1 MLALHAAWSPDRG
14 VCLWAEDPA
23 RDARGTSR
31 ARGARPHP
39 FAADHEQLRAVAAA
53 LAATGAEGQAVLHL
67 PSTGGPDAAD
77 RAPLASPRLGV
88 DGAVR
93 TSDVSDAPSLT
104 SGSVSLAPW
113 TVPVLELDAGAL
125 LRSEPLPGEGAELE
139 VLRALGRFAADL
151 VTRGRVLPAPDPDH
165 EEHALGWRPVLQGPD
180 LVAADAF
187 AAALPPAV
195 RAEALD
201 GRPLRDGAGPD
212 PADVVSE
219 ALAAFVD
226 AEARH
231 RLADETVPPDLL
243 DAAATGALDT
253 GLARWEVVGAPH
265 AGPARGTFRLTE
277 IAVDH
282 LGHAVEGEPR
292 WWLEFSLQSA
302 QDASLRVT
310 AESIWRDAGALR
322 RWLDDP
328 SELLLAELGRAAR
341 LYPELSDALRVP
353 RPTGMELD
361 REGTHHFLLA
371 VAADLDRA
379 GFGVLLPT
387 WWSKPARLGLTANA
401 EGGATPDGVVAIP
414 GRLRRE
420 ELVEFSWRL
429 TVDGDSLSDEE
440 MRALVHA
447 KAPLVNLRGHWVALD
462 QDRLRAGLEFL
473 DRAPTTSTVGD
484 VIALHATYHDD
495 LPPEWAAP
503 LPVEDITAG
512 GALGDLL
519 SGAAESHLALL
530 DDPPALEAT
539 LRPYQRRGVSW
550 LAFLAGLRVGGVLA
564 DDMGLGKTLQ
574 VLALEAHERYGSD
587 GDAGGPGRPTLL
599 VAPTSVVGT
608 WQREAARFVPGLR
621 VAVHHGAGRDKG
633 DLTTMLAD
641 ADLVVT
647 SYGTL
652 TRDVTELSRHTWH
665 RLVLDEAQLV
675 KNNRSRAARAV
686 RTIDAGHRLALTG
699 TPMENRLAELWSI
712 MDAVNPGLLGTVTAF
727 RDRYAVP
734 IERHGRSDVAKR
746 LQTAIRP
753 FLLRRVKTD
762 PTVVDDLPEKIETIE
777 RCPLTAEQAS
787 LYQVVVDE
795 MTETLHDLETAGKQ
809 GIERRGR
816 VLAAL
821 TKLKQVCDHPALLL
835 HDGSAL
841 GRRSGKLARVEEI
854 VAEILAAGE
863 KALLFTQFTEF
874 GDMLAPHL
882 AARFGVE
889 VLWLHGGTSR
899 RARDRM
905 VETFQDPS
913 GEGPPLFLLSLK
925 AGGTG
930 LTLTEAQHVIHLDR
944 WWNPAV
950 EDQATDRAFRIG
962 QKRTVGV
969 RKLVCGGTVEER
981 IDDLI
986 AGKRVL
992 AGQVIGDGGDDPDW
1006 LTGLS
1011 ADELRR
1017 VVALDDSAR
1026 ADPDDEADPT
1036 TTRRR
1041 GRRAGRPGRGRR
1053 CRLSPRRGATR
1064 RSARSS
1070 PILATRPVPR
1080 RGRSP
1085 RRRAP

>member
-1 MLALHAAWSPDRG
+1 MLALHAAWSPGRG
-14 VCLWAEDPA
+14 ICLWAEDPA
-23 RDARGTSR
+23 RGERGTSR

-39 FAADHEQLRAVAAA
+39 FAADHAQLRGVAAA
-53 LAATGAEGQAVLHL
+53 LGATGAEGQAVLHL
-67 PSTGGPDAAD
+67 PSTGGPDAAE
-77 RAPLASPRLGV
+77 RAPVASTGLR
-88 DGAVR
+88 
-93 TSDVSDAPSLT
+93 VSDAVLASDASNAPLLPEEP
-104 SGSVSLAPW
+104 GPAALAPW
-113 TVPVLELDAGAL
+113 TVPVLELDAGVL
-125 LRSEPLPGEGAELE
+125 LRAEPLPGEGAELE
-139 VLRALGRFAADL
+139 ALRALGRFAADL

-165 EEHALGWRPVLQGPD
+165 PEHPLGWRPVLQGRD

-212 PADVVSE
+212 PVEVVSE
-219 ALAAFVD
+219 ALTAFVD

-231 RLADETVPPDLL
+231 RLADEELPDDLL
-243 DAAATGALDT
+243 HAAARGALDP
-253 GLARWEVVGAPH
+253 GLARWDVVGAPH

-277 IAVDH
+277 IVVDH
-282 LGHAVEGEPR
+282 LGHALEGEPR
-292 WWLEFSLQSA
+292 FWLEFSLQSA
-302 QDASLRVT
+302 QDPSLRVT

-328 SELLLAELGRAAR
+328 SELLLAELGRAAS
-341 LYPELSDALRVP
+341 LYPELTDALRVP

-361 REGTHHFLLA
+361 REGTHRFLLD
-371 VAADLDRA
+371 VAAGLDRA
-379 GFGVLLPT
+379 GFGVLLPS

-401 EGGATPDGVVAIP
+401 EGTATPDGVVATP

-429 TVDGDSLSDEE
+429 AVDGEPLSDEE

-447 KAPLVNLRGHWVALD
+447 KAPLVHLRGQWVAVD
-462 QDRLRAGLEFL
+462 RDRLRAGLEFL
-473 DRAPTTSTVGD
+473 DRAPGEATVGD
-484 VIALHATYHDD
+484 VLTLNAAYLSSPADHDD

-503 LPVEDITAG
+503 LPVEEVTAG

-519 SGAAESHLALL
+519 SGATERHLALL
-530 DDPPALEAT
+530 DDPPSLEAT

-574 VLALEAHERYGSD
+574 VLALEAHERGPDDES
-587 GDAGGPGRPTLL
+587 APGRPTLL

-621 VAVHHGAGRDKG
+621 VAVHHGAGRATG
-633 DLTTMLAD
+633 DLAALLAG

-652 TRDVTELSRHTWH
+652 TRDVAELSRHRWH

-686 RTIDAGHRLALTG
+686 RTIDVQHRLALTG
-699 TPMENRLAELWSI
+699 TPVENRLAELWSI

-746 LQTAIRP
+746 LQVAVRP

-795 MTETLHDLETAGKQ
+795 MTETLHGLETAGRE
-809 GIERRGR
+809 GIERRGK

-841 GRRSGKLARVEEI
+841 ARRSGKLARVEEI

-863 KALLFTQFTEF
+863 KALLFTQFAEF
-874 GDMLAPHL
+874 GEMLAPHL

-889 VLWLHGGTSR
+889 VAWLHGGTSR

-905 VETFQDPS
+905 IEAFQDPS
-913 GEGPPLFLLSLK
+913 GDGPPLFLLSLK

-930 LTLTEAQHVIHLDR
+930 LTLTAAQHVVHLDR

-962 QKRTVGV
+962 QKRTVTV
-969 RKLVCGGTVEER
+969 RKLMCGGTVEER

-992 AGQVIGDGGDDPDW
+992 AGQVIGSGGDDPDW

-1011 ADELRR
+1011 TDELRR
-1017 VVALDDSAR
+1017 MVALDDPAGDEPDDE
-1026 ADPDDEADPT
+1026 DPDDGPEEDT
-1036 TTRRR
+1036 
-1041 GRRAGRPGRGRR
+1041 
-1053 CRLSPRRGATR
+1053 GA
-1064 RSARSS
+1064 A
-1070 PILATRPVPR
+1070 
-1080 RGRSP
+1080 
-1085 RRRAP
+1085 

>member
-14 VCLWAEDPA
+14 ICLWAEDPT
-23 RDARGTSR
+23 RVERPTSR

-39 FAADHEQLRAVAAA
+39 FAADHEQLRGIAAA
-53 LAATGAEGQAVLHL
+53 LGTTGAEGQAVLHL
-67 PSTGGPDAAD
+67 PSTGGPDAAT
-77 RAPLASPRLGV
+77 RAPRPSSALAD
-88 DGAVR
+88 DG
-93 TSDVSDAPSLT
+93 PSLAPA
-104 SGSVSLAPW
+104 LAPW
-113 TVPVLELDAGAL
+113 TVPVLELDAGVL

-139 VLRALGRFAADL
+139 VLRTLGRFAADL
-151 VTRGRVLPAPDPDH
+151 VSRGRVLPSPDPGH
-165 EEHALGWRPVLQGPD
+165 PEHPLGWRPVLQGPD

-187 AAALPPAV
+187 AVALPPAA
-195 RAEALD
+195 RSEALD
-201 GRPLRDGAGPD
+201 GRPLREGVGPD
-212 PADVVSE
+212 PVAVVTE
-219 ALAAFVD
+219 ALAALVD

-231 RLADETVPPDLL
+231 RLADVDVPADLL
-243 DAAATGALDT
+243 DAAATGALDA

-277 IAVDH
+277 IVVDD
-282 LGHAVEGEPR
+282 LGHAVDHAAGEPR
-292 WWLEFSLQSA
+292 FWLEFSLQSS
-302 QDASLRVT
+302 QDPSLRVT

-328 SELLLAELGRAAR
+328 SEQLLAELGRAAS
-341 LYPELSDALRVP
+341 LYPELTDALRVP

-361 REGTHHFLLA
+361 REGTHHFLLD

-379 GFGVLLPT
+379 GFGVLLPS
-387 WWSKPARLGLTANA
+387 WWSEPARLGLTANA
-401 EGGATPDGVVAIP
+401 EGGATPDGVVAVP

-429 TVDGDSLSDEE
+429 AVDGEPLSDEE

-447 KAPLVNLRGHWVALD
+447 KTPLVHLRGQWVALD
-462 QDRLRAGLEFL
+462 RERLRAGLEFL
-473 DRAPTTSTVGD
+473 DRAPASATVGD
-484 VIALHATYHDD
+484 VLALHATYHDD

-503 LPVEDITAG
+503 LPVEEITAG

-519 SGAAESHLALL
+519 AGAAESHLALL

-574 VLALEAHERYGSD
+574 VLALEAHER
-587 GDAGGPGRPTLL
+587 GDAPDVADAPPAPDRPTLL

-608 WQREAARFVPGLR
+608 WQREAARFTPGLR
-621 VAVHHGAGRDKG
+621 VAVHHGAGRDRG
-633 DLTTMLAD
+633 DLSAVLA
-641 ADLVVT
+641 AHDLVVT

-652 TRDVTELSRHTWH
+652 TRDVEELSRHRWH

-686 RTIDAGHRLALTG
+686 RTIGADHRLALTG
-699 TPMENRLAELWSI
+699 TPVENRLAELWSI

-734 IERHGRSDVAKR
+734 IERHGRTDVAKR
-746 LQTAIRP
+746 LQTAVRP

-762 PTVVDDLPEKIETIE
+762 PAVVDDLPDKIETIE

-795 MTETLHDLETAGKQ
+795 MTETLHEMETAGKK

-835 HDGSAL
+835 HDGSPL

-889 VLWLHGGTSR
+889 VLWLHGGTAR

-905 VETFQDPS
+905 VEAFQDPS
-913 GEGPPLFLLSLK
+913 GAGPPLFLLSLK

-930 LTLTEAQHVIHLDR
+930 LTLTAAQHVIHLDR

-962 QKRTVGV
+962 QKRTVNV
-969 RKLVCGGTVEER
+969 RKLMCGGTVEER

-1011 ADELRR
+1011 TDALRR
-1017 VVALDDSAR
+1017 MVTLDDPAG
-1026 ADPDDEADPT
+1026 AETDDEEPDDPDNDEPVDLD
-1036 TTRRR
+1036 
-1041 GRRAGRPGRGRR
+1041 GD
-1053 CRLSPRRGATR
+1053 SGA
-1064 RSARSS
+1064 A
-1070 PILATRPVPR
+1070 
-1080 RGRSP
+1080 
-1085 RRRAP
+1085 

>member
-1 MLALHAAWSPDRG
+1 MLALHAAWSPGRG

-23 RDARGTSR
+23 RGERSASR

-39 FAADHEQLRAVAAA
+39 FAADHEQLHAIAAA
-53 LAATGAEGQAVLHL
+53 LGTTGAEGQAVLHL
-67 PSTGGPDAAD
+67 PSTGGPDTAD
-77 RAPLASPRLGV
+77 RSPVSSPPRGVSGADLAS
-88 DGAVR
+88 DGTER
-93 TSDVSDAPSLT
+93 PSLPE
-104 SGSVSLAPW
+104 GLAPW
-113 TVPVLELDAGAL
+113 TVPVLELEAGVL
-125 LRSEPLPGEGAELE
+125 LRSEPLPGEGAEFE

-151 VTRGRVLPAPDPDH
+151 VTRGRVVPAPDPHH
-165 EEHALGWRPVLQGPD
+165 EEHALGWRPVLQGRD
-180 LVAADAF
+180 LVATDAF

-201 GRPLRDGAGPD
+201 GRPVRDGAGPD
-212 PADVVSE
+212 PADVVTE
-219 ALAAFVD
+219 ALTALVD

-231 RLADETVPPDLL
+231 RLADEDPPSDDLL
-243 DAAATGALDT
+243 DAVATGSLDA
-253 GLARWEVVGAPH
+253 GLARWDVVGAPH

-277 IAVDH
+277 IAVDR

-292 WWLEFSLQSA
+292 FWLEFSLQST

-328 SELLLAELGRAAR
+328 SELLLAELGRAAS
-341 LYPELSDALRVP
+341 LYPELTDALRVP

-379 GFGVLLPT
+379 GFGVLLPS
-387 WWSKPARLGLTANA
+387 WWSQPARLGLTANA
-401 EGGATPDGVVAIP
+401 EGGATPDGVVAVP

-429 TVDGDSLSDEE
+429 AVDGEPLSDEE
-440 MRALVHA
+440 MRSLVHA
-447 KAPLVNLRGHWVALD
+447 KAPLVFLRGQWVALD
-462 QDRLRAGLEFL
+462 RDRLRAGLEFL
-473 DRAPTTSTVGD
+473 DRAPTSSTVGD
-484 VIALHATYHDD
+484 VLALHATYHDD
-495 LPPEWAAP
+495 LPPDWAAP
-503 LPVEDITAG
+503 LPVEEITAR

-519 SGAAESHLALL
+519 TGAAESHLALL

-574 VLALEAHERYGSD
+574 VLALEAHERC
-587 GDAGGPGRPTLL
+587 GPDEATEHADRGTEHDDRPDRPTLL

-621 VAVHHGAGRDKG
+621 IAVHHGAGRDRG
-633 DLTTMLAD
+633 DLTAMLD
-641 ADLVVT
+641 GADLVVT

-652 TRDVTELSRHTWH
+652 TRDVTELSRHSWH

-686 RTIDAGHRLALTG
+686 RTIEAGHRLALTG

-734 IERHGRSDVAKR
+734 IERHGRTDVAKR
-746 LQTAIRP
+746 LQTAVRP

-854 VAEILAAGE
+854 VAEILATGE

-905 VETFQDPS
+905 VESFQDPS
-913 GEGPPLFLLSLK
+913 GDGPPLFLLSLK

-930 LTLTEAQHVIHLDR
+930 LTLTAAQHVIHLDR

-1011 ADELRR
+1011 TDELRR
-1017 VVALDDSAR
+1017 VVALDDTGGSEPDDD
-1026 ADPDDEADPT
+1026 DPDDDENDGANGGPVDEDED
-1036 TTRRR
+1036 
-1041 GRRAGRPGRGRR
+1041 GDAG
-1053 CRLSPRRGATR
+1053 A
-1064 RSARSS
+1064 A
-1070 PILATRPVPR
+1070 
-1080 RGRSP
+1080 
-1085 RRRAP
+1085 

>member
-1 MLALHAAWSPDRG
+1 MLALHAAWSPGRG
-14 VCLWAEDPA
+14 LCLWAEDPA
-23 RDARGTSR
+23 RLAGGTPRSR

-53 LAATGAEGQAVLHL
+53 LATTGGEGQAVLHL
-67 PSTGGPDAAD
+67 PSTGGPGSAD
-77 RAPLASPRLGV
+77 RRPVRSDSDEAPA
-88 DGAVR
+88 A
-93 TSDVSDAPSLT
+93 
-104 SGSVSLAPW
+104 LAPW

-125 LRSEPLPGEGAELE
+125 RHSEPLPGEGPEFA
-139 VLRALGRFAADL
+139 VLRALAAFAADL
-151 VTRGRVLPAPDPDH
+151 VSRGRLLPAPDTGHDGGP
-165 EEHALGWRPVLQGPD
+165 LGWRPVLQGRD

-195 RAEALD
+195 RAEAVD
-201 GRPLRDGAGPD
+201 GTPLADGVGPD
-212 PADVVSE
+212 PAEVVTE
-219 ALAAFVD
+219 ALTVFAD

-231 RLADETVPPDLL
+231 RLADEPPAPALL
-243 DAAATGALDT
+243 TAVGAGELDE

-277 IAVDH
+277 IVVDD
-282 LGHAVEGEPR
+282 LGHAVDGEPR
-292 WWLEFSLQSA
+292 FWLEFSLQSS
-302 QDASLRVT
+302 QDPSLRVT
-310 AESIWRDAGALR
+310 AESIWRDAGSLR

-328 SELLLAELGRAAR
+328 SEELLAELGRAAA
-341 LYPELSDALRVP
+341 LYPELTDALRVP

-361 REGTHHFLLA
+361 REGTHHFLLH
-371 VAADLDRA
+371 VASALDRA
-379 GFGVLLPT
+379 GFGVLLPS
-387 WWSKPARLGLTANA
+387 WWTEPAKLGLTATA
-401 EGGATPDGVVAIP
+401 GGAGPEGVVATN

-420 ELVEFSWRL
+420 ELVEFSWKL
-429 TVDGDSLSDEE
+429 AVDGESLSDEE

-447 KAPLVNLRGHWVALD
+447 KAPLVFLRGRWVAVD
-462 QDRLRAGLEFL
+462 PERLRAGLEFL
-473 DRAPTTSTVGD
+473 DRAPAEGTVGD
-484 VIALHATYHDD
+484 VLTLHSAYHDD

-503 LPVEDITAG
+503 LPVEDVSASG
-512 GALGDLL
+512 PLGALLA
-519 SGAAESHLALL
+519 GAVDAQLELL

-550 LAFLAGLRVGGVLA
+550 LAFLSGLRVGGVLA

-574 VLALEAHERYGSD
+574 VLALEAHERTEEL
-587 GDAGGPGRPTLL
+587 APTLL
-599 VAPTSVVGT
+599 VAPTSVVGN
-608 WQREAARFVPGLR
+608 WQREAARFTPGLR
-621 VAVHHGAGRDKG
+621 VVVHHGAGRATG
-633 DLTTMLAD
+633 DLTAVLAA

-652 TRDVTELSRHTWH
+652 TRDVAELSRHRYH

-686 RTIDAGHRLALTG
+686 RTVDAAHRVALTG
-699 TPMENRLAELWSI
+699 TPVENRLAELWSI
-712 MDAVNPGLLGTVTAF
+712 MDAVNPGLLGGITAF

-746 LQTAIRP
+746 LQTAVRP

-762 PTVVDDLPEKIETIE
+762 RAVVDDLPDKIETVE
-777 RCPLTAEQAS
+777 RCSLTAEQAS

-795 MTETLHDLETAGKQ
+795 MTETLHGLETAGKE

-835 HDGSAL
+835 HDGSPLA
-841 GRRSGKLARVEEI
+841 RRSGKLARVEEI

-863 KALLFTQFTEF
+863 KALLFTQFTAF
-874 GDMLAPHL
+874 GDELAPHL
-882 AARFGVE
+882 ARRFGVE

-905 VETFQDPS
+905 VEAFQSED
-913 GEGPPLFLLSLK
+913 GPPLFLLSLK

-930 LTLTEAQHVIHLDR
+930 LTLTAAQHVIHLDR

-962 QKRTVGV
+962 QKRTVQV

-986 AGKRVL
+986 EGKRVL

-1006 LTGLS
+1006 LTALS

-1017 VVALDDSAR
+1017 IVALD
-1026 ADPDDEADPT
+1026 P
-1036 TTRRR
+1036 
-1041 GRRAGRPGRGRR
+1041 
-1053 CRLSPRRGATR
+1053 GATAEDE
-1064 RSARSS
+1064 SDLEDDDDA
-1070 PILATRPVPR
+1070 A
-1080 RGRSP
+1080 
-1085 RRRAP
+1085 

>member
-1 MLALHAAWSPDRG
+1 MLALHAAWSPGRG
-14 VCLWAEDPA
+14 ICLWAEDPA
-23 RDARGTSR
+23 RGVRGTSR

-39 FAADHEQLRAVAAA
+39 FAADHGQLHGVAAA
-53 LAATGAEGQAVLHL
+53 LGATGAEGQAVLHL

-77 RAPLASPRLGV
+77 RAPRPSAALVDDADFLPLDASNDASLATGPASSP
-88 DGAVR
+88 A
-93 TSDVSDAPSLT
+93 A
-104 SGSVSLAPW
+104 LAPW
-113 TVPVLELDAGAL
+113 TVPVLELDARAL
-125 LRSEPLPGEGAELE
+125 LRAEPLPGEGAELE

-165 EEHALGWRPVLQGPD
+165 PDDPLGWRPVLQGRD

-212 PADVVSE
+212 PVEVVTE
-219 ALAAFVD
+219 ALTAFVD

-231 RLADETVPPDLL
+231 RAAGIDVPADLR
-243 DAAATGALDT
+243 DAAAGGALDA

-277 IAVDH
+277 IVVDH
-282 LGHAVEGEPR
+282 LGHAVEGEAR
-292 WWLEFSLQSA
+292 FWLEFSLQST
-302 QDASLRVT
+302 QDPSLRVT

-322 RWLDDP
+322 RWLEDP
-328 SELLLAELGRAAR
+328 SELLLAELGRAAS
-341 LYPELSDALRVP
+341 LYPELTDALRVP

-361 REGTHHFLLA
+361 REGTHRFLLD

-379 GFGVLLPT
+379 GFGVLLPS
-387 WWSKPARLGLTANA
+387 WWSRPARLGLTANA
-401 EGGATPDGVVAIP
+401 EGTATPDGVVATP

-420 ELVEFSWRL
+420 ELVGFSWRL
-429 TVDGDSLSDEE
+429 AVDGEPLSDEE

-447 KAPLVNLRGHWVALD
+447 KAPLVHLRGQWVAVD
-462 QDRLRAGLEFL
+462 RERLRAGLEFL
-473 DRAPTTSTVGD
+473 DRAPAEATVGD
-484 VIALHATYHDD
+484 VLALHSTYHDD

-503 LPVEDITAG
+503 LPVEDVTAG
-512 GALGDLL
+512 GALGELL

-530 DDPPALEAT
+530 DDPPSLEAT

-574 VLALEAHERYGSD
+574 VLALEAHERGPD
-587 GDAGGPGRPTLL
+587 GAAAHPPPDRPTLL

-608 WQREAARFVPGLR
+608 WQREAARFAPGLR
-621 VAVHHGAGRDKG
+621 VTVHHGAGRAKG
-633 DLTTMLAD
+633 DLTELLAD

-652 TRDVTELSRHTWH
+652 TRDIAALSGSRYH

-686 RTIDAGHRLALTG
+686 RAIDAEHRLALTG
-699 TPMENRLAELWSI
+699 TPVENRLAELWSI

-734 IERHGRSDVAKR
+734 IERHGRTDVALR
-746 LQTAIRP
+746 LQTAVRP

-762 PTVVDDLPEKIETIE
+762 PAVVDDLPDKIETIE

-795 MTETLHDLETAGKQ
+795 MTETLHGMETAGKD
-809 GIERRGR
+809 IERRGK

-835 HDGSAL
+835 HDGSPLA
-841 GRRSGKLARVEEI
+841 RRSGKLARVEEI

-905 VETFQDPS
+905 VEAFQDPS
-913 GEGPPLFLLSLK
+913 GGPDGGGGPPLFLLSLK

-930 LTLTEAQHVIHLDR
+930 LTLTAAQHVVHLDR

-962 QKRTVGV
+962 QKRTVNV
-969 RKLVCGGTVEER
+969 RKLMCGGTVEER

-992 AGQVIGDGGDDPDW
+992 AGQVIGSGGDDPDW

-1011 ADELRR
+1011 TDELRR
-1017 VVALDDSAR
+1017 MVALDDPAGESEDEA
-1026 ADPDDEADPT
+1026 DDEADE
-1036 TTRRR
+1036 
-1041 GRRAGRPGRGRR
+1041 AGADLDGEEDPG
-1053 CRLSPRRGATR
+1053 A
-1064 RSARSS
+1064 A
-1070 PILATRPVPR
+1070 
-1080 RGRSP
+1080 
-1085 RRRAP
+1085 

>member
-1 MLALHAAWSPDRG
+1 MLALHAAWSPGRG
-14 VCLWAEDPA
+14 LCLWAEDPA
-23 RDARGTSR
+23 RIAGGSRSR

-39 FAADHEQLRAVAAA
+39 FAADHEQLRGVAAA
-53 LAATGAEGQAVLHL
+53 LGAAGGEGQAVLHL
-67 PSTGGPDAAD
+67 PSTAGPSGATRDPVAAD
-77 RAPLASPRLGV
+77 DAVAPTA
-88 DGAVR
+88 
-93 TSDVSDAPSLT
+93 
-104 SGSVSLAPW
+104 LAPW
-113 TVPVLELDAGAL
+113 TVPVLELDAGVL
-125 LRSEPLPGEGAELE
+125 LRSEPLPGEGGEFT

-151 VTRGRVLPAPDPDH
+151 VTRGRVLPAPAPDH
-165 EEHALGWRPVLQGPD
+165 DDAPLGWRPVLQGPD

-201 GRPLRDGAGPD
+201 GRPVADGVGPD
-212 PADVVSE
+212 PAEVVTE
-219 ALAAFVD
+219 ALTALVD

-231 RLADETVPPDLL
+231 RLRAEPVPPALQQAAAAGEL
-243 DAAATGALDT
+243 DA

-277 IAVDH
+277 IAVDD

-292 WWLEFSLQSA
+292 FWLEFSLQSA

-310 AESIWRDAGALR
+310 AESIWRDAGSLR

-328 SELLLAELGRAAR
+328 SEMLLAELGRAAAI
-341 LYPELSDALRVP
+341 YPELTDALRVP

-361 REGTHHFLLA
+361 RAGTHHFLLH
-371 VAADLDRA
+371 VAAPLDRA
-379 GFGVLLPT
+379 GFGVLLPS
-387 WWSKPARLGLTANA
+387 WWSEPARLGITANA
-401 EGGATPDGVVAIP
+401 TGGAGPEGVVALR
-414 GRLRRE
+414 GRLRKE
-420 ELVEFSWRL
+420 ELVDFSWKL
-429 TVDGDSLSDEE
+429 AVDGATLSDDE

-447 KAPLVNLRGHWVALD
+447 KAPLVFLRGRWVAVD
-462 QDRLRAGLEFL
+462 PDRLRAGLEFL
-473 DRAPTTSTVGD
+473 DRAPTEGTVGD
-484 VIALHATYHDD
+484 VLTLHSAYHDD

-503 LPVEDITAG
+503 LPVEDVTAG
-512 GALGDLL
+512 GSLGALL
-519 SGAAESHLALL
+519 SGAADAHLELL

-550 LAFLAGLRVGGVLA
+550 LAFLSGLRVGGVLA

-574 VLALEAHERYGSD
+574 VLALEAHERE
-587 GDAGGPGRPTLL
+587 DALPPTLL
-599 VAPTSVVGT
+599 VAPTSVVGN
-608 WQREAARFVPGLR
+608 WQREAARFTPGLR
-621 VAVHHGAGRDKG
+621 IVVHHGAGRTTG
-633 DLTTMLAD
+633 DLTAVLAS

-652 TRDVTELSRHTWH
+652 TRDVAELSRHAFH

-686 RTIDAGHRLALTG
+686 RTIDAQHRLALTG
-699 TPMENRLAELWSI
+699 TPVENRLAELWSI

-734 IERHGRSDVAKR
+734 IERHGRADVAKR
-746 LQTAIRP
+746 LQGAVRP

-762 PTVVDDLPEKIETIE
+762 RSVVDDLPDKIETVE
-777 RCPLTAEQAS
+777 RCGLTAEQAS

-795 MTETLHDLETAGKQ
+795 MTETLSGLETAGRE
-809 GIERRGR
+809 GIERRGK

-841 GRRSGKLARVEEI
+841 ARRSGKLARVEEI

-874 GDMLAPHL
+874 GDALAPHL
-882 AARFGVE
+882 ARRFGVE
-889 VLWLHGGTSR
+889 VSWLHGGTSR
-899 RARDRM
+899 KARDRM
-905 VETFQDPS
+905 VEAFQSDD
-913 GEGPPLFLLSLK
+913 GPPLFLLSLK

-930 LTLTEAQHVIHLDR
+930 LTLTAAQHVIHLDR

-962 QKRTVGV
+962 QKRTVQV

-986 AGKRVL
+986 EGKRTL

-1011 ADELRR
+1011 TDELRR
-1017 VVALDDSAR
+1017 MVSLGADATADEDEVEADIEDVDGELDD
-1026 ADPDDEADPT
+1026 DDA
-1036 TTRRR
+1036 
-1041 GRRAGRPGRGRR
+1041 A
-1053 CRLSPRRGATR
+1053 
-1064 RSARSS
+1064 
-1070 PILATRPVPR
+1070 
-1080 RGRSP
+1080 
-1085 RRRAP
+1085 

>member
-1 MLALHAAWSPDRG
+1 MLALHAAWSPGRG
-14 VCLWAEDPA
+14 LCFWAEDPA
-23 RDARGTSR
+23 RVAGGSRSR

-39 FAADHEQLRAVAAA
+39 FAADHERLWAVAAA
-53 LAATGAEGQAVLHL
+53 LGATGGEGQAVLHL
-67 PSTGGPDAAD
+67 PSTAGPSGATREPVPSDAA
-77 RAPLASPRLGV
+77 
-88 DGAVR
+88 
-93 TSDVSDAPSLT
+93 TVSAA
-104 SGSVSLAPW
+104 LAPW
-113 TVPVLELDAGAL
+113 TVPVLELDAGVL
-125 LRSEPLPGEGAELE
+125 LRSEPLPGEGGEFT
-139 VLRALGRFAADL
+139 VLRALGRLAADL
-151 VTRGRVLPAPDPDH
+151 VTRGRVLPAPAPDDDTP
-165 EEHALGWRPVLQGPD
+165 LGWRPVLQGPD

-201 GRPLRDGAGPD
+201 GRPVADGVGPD
-212 PADVVSE
+212 PAELVTE
-219 ALAAFVD
+219 ALTALVD

-231 RLADETVPPDLL
+231 RLRSEPVPPALL
-243 DAAATGALDT
+243 RAAATGELEP

-277 IAVDH
+277 IAVDD
-282 LGHAVEGEPR
+282 LGHAVDGEPR
-292 WWLEFSLQSA
+292 FWLEFSLQSA

-310 AESIWRDAGALR
+310 AESIWRDAGSLR

-328 SELLLAELGRAAR
+328 SEMLLAELGRAATI
-341 LYPELSDALRVP
+341 YPELTDALRVP

-361 REGTHHFLLA
+361 RAGTHHFLLH
-371 VAADLDRA
+371 VAAPLDRA
-379 GFGVLLPT
+379 GFGVLLPS
-387 WWSKPARLGLTANA
+387 WWSEPARLGITANA
-401 EGGATPDGVVAIP
+401 TGGAGPEGVVALR
-414 GRLRRE
+414 GRLRKE
-420 ELVEFSWRL
+420 ELVDFSWKL
-429 TVDGDSLSDEE
+429 AVDGETLSDDE

-447 KAPLVNLRGHWVALD
+447 KAPLVFLRGRWVAVD
-462 QDRLRAGLEFL
+462 PDRLRAGLEFL
-473 DRAPTTSTVGD
+473 DRAPAEGTVGD
-484 VIALHATYHDD
+484 VLTLHSAYHDD

-503 LPVEDITAG
+503 LPVEDVTAG
-512 GALGDLL
+512 GSLGALL
-519 SGAAESHLALL
+519 SGAADAHLELL

-550 LAFLAGLRVGGVLA
+550 LAFLSGLRVGGVLA

-574 VLALEAHERYGSD
+574 VLALEAHERAD
-587 GDAGGPGRPTLL
+587 PLPPTLL
-599 VAPTSVVGT
+599 VAPTSVVGN
-608 WQREAARFVPGLR
+608 WQREAARFTPGLR
-621 VAVHHGAGRDKG
+621 VLVHHGAGRTTG
-633 DLTTMLAD
+633 DLTAVLAS

-652 TRDVTELSRHTWH
+652 TRDVAELSRHAFH

-686 RTIDAGHRLALTG
+686 RTIDAQHRLALTG
-699 TPMENRLAELWSI
+699 TPVENRLAELWSI

-746 LQTAIRP
+746 LQGAVRP

-762 PTVVDDLPEKIETIE
+762 RSVVDDLPDKIETVE
-777 RCPLTAEQAS
+777 RCGLTAEQAS

-795 MTETLHDLETAGKQ
+795 MTETLSGLETAGRE
-809 GIERRGR
+809 GIERRGK

-841 GRRSGKLARVEEI
+841 ARRSGKLARVEEI

-874 GDMLAPHL
+874 GDALAPHL
-882 AARFGVE
+882 ARRFGVE

-899 RARDRM
+899 RARDTM
-905 VETFQDPS
+905 VEAFQADDGS
-913 GEGPPLFLLSLK
+913 GPPLFLLSLK

-930 LTLTEAQHVIHLDR
+930 LTLTAAQHVIHLDR

-962 QKRTVGV
+962 QKRTVQV

-986 AGKRVL
+986 EGKRAL

-1011 ADELRR
+1011 TDELRR
-1017 VVALDDSAR
+1017 MVALGPGASTGDEDEV
-1026 ADPDDEADPT
+1026 DDELDDDDA
-1036 TTRRR
+1036 
-1041 GRRAGRPGRGRR
+1041 A
-1053 CRLSPRRGATR
+1053 
-1064 RSARSS
+1064 
-1070 PILATRPVPR
+1070 
-1080 RGRSP
+1080 
-1085 RRRAP
+1085 

>member
-1 MLALHAAWSPDRG
+1 MLALHAAWSPGRG
-14 VCLWAEDPA
+14 ICLWAEDPA
-23 RDARGTSR
+23 RGERGTSR

-39 FAADHEQLRAVAAA
+39 FAADHAQLRAVAAA

-77 RAPLASPRLGV
+77 RAPLASPGLLDDAAKLPLG
-88 DGAVR
+88 A
-93 TSDVSDAPSLT
+93 SNDASLPP
-104 SGSVSLAPW
+104 GPGPGPGPALAPW
-113 TVPVLELDAGAL
+113 TVPVLELDAGVL
-125 LRSEPLPGEGAELE
+125 LRTEPLPGEGAELE

-165 EEHALGWRPVLQGPD
+165 PEDPLGWRPVLQGRD

-212 PADVVSE
+212 PVEVVTE

-231 RLADETVPPDLL
+231 RLADTDLPDDLRDAVARGDL
-243 DAAATGALDT
+243 DA
-253 GLARWEVVGAPH
+253 GLARWDVVGAPH

-277 IAVDH
+277 IVVDH

-292 WWLEFSLQSA
+292 FWLEFSLQSS
-302 QDASLRVT
+302 QDPSLRVT

-328 SELLLAELGRAAR
+328 SELLLAELGRAAS
-341 LYPELSDALRVP
+341 LYPELTDALRVP

-361 REGTHHFLLA
+361 REGTHHFLLD
-371 VAADLDRA
+371 VAAGLDRA
-379 GFGVLLPT
+379 GFGVLLPS

-401 EGGATPDGVVAIP
+401 EGTATPDGVVATP

-429 TVDGDSLSDEE
+429 AVDGEPLSDEE

-447 KAPLVNLRGHWVALD
+447 KAPLVHLRGQWVALD
-462 QDRLRAGLEFL
+462 RDRLRAGLEFL
-473 DRAPTTSTVGD
+473 DRAPTESTVGD
-484 VIALHATYHDD
+484 VLALNATYHDD

-503 LPVEDITAG
+503 LPVEEITAG

-519 SGAAESHLALL
+519 AGAAESHLALL
-530 DDPPALEAT
+530 DDPPSLEAT

-574 VLALEAHERYGSD
+574 VLALEAHER
-587 GDAGGPGRPTLL
+587 GDDDAAPDRPTLL

-621 VAVHHGAGRDKG
+621 VVVHHGAGRAKG
-633 DLTTMLAD
+633 DLSALLAD

-652 TRDVTELSRHTWH
+652 TRDVEALSGARYH

-686 RTIDAGHRLALTG
+686 RTIDADHRLALTG
-699 TPMENRLAELWSI
+699 TPVENRLSELWSI

-734 IERHGRSDVAKR
+734 IERHGRTDVAKR
-746 LQTAIRP
+746 LQVAVRP

-795 MTETLHDLETAGKQ
+795 MTESLHGLETAGTE
-809 GIERRGR
+809 GIERRGK

-835 HDGSAL
+835 HDGSSLA
-841 GRRSGKLARVEEI
+841 RRSGKLARVEEI
-854 VAEILAAGE
+854 VGEILAAGE

-889 VLWLHGGTSR
+889 VLWLHGGTTR

-905 VETFQDPS
+905 VEAFQDPS
-913 GEGPPLFLLSLK
+913 GDGPPLFLLSLK

-930 LTLTEAQHVIHLDR
+930 LTLTEAQHVVHLDR

-962 QKRTVGV
+962 QKRTVTV
-969 RKLVCGGTVEER
+969 RKLMCGGTVEER

-992 AGQVIGDGGDDPDW
+992 AGQVIGSGGDDPDW

-1011 ADELRR
+1011 TDELRR
-1017 VVALDDSAR
+1017 IVALDDPAGEQPDEDDD
-1026 ADPDDEADPT
+1026 AAEDDEDDGAVDLDAEVDP
-1036 TTRRR
+1036 
-1041 GRRAGRPGRGRR
+1041 
-1053 CRLSPRRGATR
+1053 GA
-1064 RSARSS
+1064 A
-1070 PILATRPVPR
+1070 
-1080 RGRSP
+1080 
-1085 RRRAP
+1085 

>member
-1 MLALHAAWSPDRG
+1 MLALHVAWSPGRG

-23 RDARGTSR
+23 RGERRASR

-53 LAATGAEGQAVLHL
+53 LGTTGAEGQAVLHL

-77 RAPLASPRLGV
+77 RTPSPSS
-88 DGAVR
+88 AVTEDAESR
-93 TSDVSDAPSLT
+93 TAA
-104 SGSVSLAPW
+104 LAPW
-113 TVPVLELDAGAL
+113 TVPVLELEAGVL
-125 LRSEPLPGEGAELE
+125 LRSEPLPGEGPEFE

-151 VTRGRVLPAPDPDH
+151 VTRGRVLPAPDPHH
-165 EEHALGWRPVLQGPD
+165 EEHALGWRPVLQGRD
-180 LVAADAF
+180 LVATDAF

-201 GRPLRDGAGPD
+201 GRPVRDGAGPE
-212 PADVVSE
+212 PADVVTE
-219 ALAAFVD
+219 ALSALVD

-231 RLADETVPPDLL
+231 RLVDEDPPSDDLL
-243 DAAATGALDT
+243 EAAATGGLDA
-253 GLARWEVVGAPH
+253 GLARWDVVGAPH

-277 IAVDH
+277 ITVDR

-292 WWLEFSLQSA
+292 FWLEFSLQST

-328 SELLLAELGRAAR
+328 SEVLLAELGRAAS
-341 LYPELSDALRVP
+341 LYPELTDALRVP

-379 GFGVLLPT
+379 GFGVLLPS
-387 WWSKPARLGLTANA
+387 WWSKPAALGLTANA
-401 EGGATPDGVVAIP
+401 EGGATPDGVVAVP

-429 TVDGDSLSDEE
+429 AVDGEPLSDEE
-440 MRALVHA
+440 MRSLVHA
-447 KAPLVNLRGHWVALD
+447 KAPLVFLRGQWVALD
-462 QDRLRAGLEFL
+462 RDRLRAGLEFL
-473 DRAPTTSTVGD
+473 DRAPTSSTVGD
-484 VIALHATYHDD
+484 VLALHATYHDD
-495 LPPEWAAP
+495 LPPDWAAP
-503 LPVEDITAG
+503 LPVEEITAG

-519 SGAAESHLALL
+519 TGAAESHLALL

-574 VLALEAHERYGSD
+574 VLALEAHERCRDDGGSAPD
-587 GDAGGPGRPTLL
+587 DDRPSRPTLL

-608 WQREAARFVPGLR
+608 WQREAARFVPDLR
-621 VAVHHGAGRDKG
+621 VAVHHGAGRARG
-633 DLTTMLAD
+633 DLATMLGD

-652 TRDVTELSRHTWH
+652 TRDVSELSRHSWH

-746 LQTAIRP
+746 LQTAVRP

-762 PTVVDDLPEKIETIE
+762 PAVVDDLPDKIETIE
-777 RCPLTAEQAS
+777 RCLLTAEQAS

-795 MTETLHDLETAGKQ
+795 MTETLHDLETAGKA

-821 TKLKQVCDHPALLL
+821 TKLKQVCNHPALLL

-905 VETFQDPS
+905 VEEFQS
-913 GEGPPLFLLSLK
+913 GGPDGSGGPPLFLLSLK

-930 LTLTEAQHVIHLDR
+930 LTLTAAQHVIHLDR

-969 RKLVCGGTVEER
+969 RKLVCAGTVEER

-992 AGQVIGDGGDDPDW
+992 AGQVIGGLALDGDDPDW

-1011 ADELRR
+1011 TDELRR
-1017 VVALDDSAR
+1017 VIALDDAAGSE
-1026 ADPDDEADPT
+1026 PDDEEDDTDADTEPVDLD
-1036 TTRRR
+1036 
-1041 GRRAGRPGRGRR
+1041 GGPG
-1053 CRLSPRRGATR
+1053 A
-1064 RSARSS
+1064 A
-1070 PILATRPVPR
+1070 
-1080 RGRSP
+1080 
-1085 RRRAP
+1085 

>member
-1 MLALHAAWSPDRG
+1 MEVRMLALHAAWSPGRG

-23 RDARGTSR
+23 RVDRPTSR

-39 FAADHEQLRAVAAA
+39 FAADHEQLRGVAAA
-53 LAATGAEGQAVLHL
+53 LGTTGAEGQAVLHL
-67 PSTGGPDAAD
+67 PSTGGPGAAGRAPRPSSALDDEADSLPLDASRPGEHAD
-77 RAPLASPRLGV
+77 RAPLASEV
-88 DGAVR
+88 A
-93 TSDVSDAPSLT
+93 
-104 SGSVSLAPW
+104 LAPW
-113 TVPVLELDAGAL
+113 TVPVLELDADVL
-125 LRSEPLPGEGAELE
+125 LRSEPLPGEGAEFE
-139 VLRALGRFAADL
+139 VLRALGAFAADL
-151 VTRGRVLPAPDPDH
+151 VTRGRVLPAPDRDDPDDP
-165 EEHALGWRPVLQGPD
+165 LGWRPVLQGRD

-187 AAALPPAV
+187 AVALPPAV

-201 GRPLRDGAGPD
+201 GRPLRDGVGPD
-212 PADVVSE
+212 SVDVVTE
-219 ALAAFVD
+219 ALAALVD
-226 AEARH
+226 AEGRH
-231 RLADETVPPDLL
+231 RLVDVDVPPDLL
-243 DAAATGALDT
+243 DAAAHGALDA

-277 IAVDH
+277 IVVDH
-282 LGHAVEGEPR
+282 LAHAVEGEPR
-292 WWLEFSLQSA
+292 FWLEFSLQSS
-302 QDASLRVT
+302 QDPSLRVT

-328 SELLLAELGRAAR
+328 SEQLLAELGRAAS
-341 LYPELSDALRVP
+341 LYPELTDALRVP

-361 REGTHHFLLA
+361 REGTHRFLLD

-379 GFGVLLPT
+379 GFGVLLPS

-401 EGGATPDGVVAIP
+401 EGGATPDGVVATP

-429 TVDGDSLSDEE
+429 AVEGAPLSDDE

-447 KAPLVNLRGHWVALD
+447 KAPLVHLRGQWVALD
-462 QDRLRAGLEFL
+462 RERLRAGLEFL
-473 DRAPTTSTVGD
+473 DRAPASSTVGD
-484 VIALHATYHDD
+484 VLALHATYHDD

-503 LPVEDITAG
+503 LPVEAITAE
-512 GALGDLL
+512 GALGELL

-530 DDPPALEAT
+530 DDPPALEAV

-574 VLALEAHERYGSD
+574 VLALEAHERGGS
-587 GDAGGPGRPTLL
+587 GDDAADAPPPDRPTLL

-608 WQREAARFVPGLR
+608 WQREAERFAPSLR
-621 VAVHHGAGRDKG
+621 VAVHHGAGRDRG
-633 DLTTMLAD
+633 DLSGVLA
-641 ADLVVT
+641 AHDLVVT

-652 TRDVTELSRHTWH
+652 TRDVAELSRHRWH

-699 TPMENRLAELWSI
+699 TPVENRLAELWSI

-734 IERHGRSDVAKR
+734 IERHGRTDVARR
-746 LQTAIRP
+746 LQTAVRP

-795 MTETLHDLETAGKQ
+795 MTETLHEMETAGK
-809 GIERRGR
+809 GIERRGK

-863 KALLFTQFTEF
+863 KALLFTQFAEF

-889 VLWLHGGTSR
+889 VAWLHGGTSR
-899 RARDRM
+899 KARDRM
-905 VETFQDPS
+905 VEAFQDPS
-913 GEGPPLFLLSLK
+913 GAGPPLFLLSLK

-930 LTLTEAQHVIHLDR
+930 LTLTAAQHVVHLDR

-962 QKRTVGV
+962 QKRTVNV
-969 RKLVCGGTVEER
+969 RKLMCGGTVEER

-1011 ADELRR
+1011 SDELRR
-1017 VVALDDSAR
+1017 LVALDEPAGAEDDADDEPDD
-1026 ADPDDEADPT
+1026 DPDEPVDLDGDP
-1036 TTRRR
+1036 
-1041 GRRAGRPGRGRR
+1041 
-1053 CRLSPRRGATR
+1053 GA
-1064 RSARSS
+1064 A
-1070 PILATRPVPR
+1070 
-1080 RGRSP
+1080 
-1085 RRRAP
+1085 

>member
-1 MLALHAAWSPDRG
+1 MLALHAAWSPGRG
-14 VCLWAEDPA
+14 LCLWAEDPA
-23 RDARGTSR
+23 RLAVTAARSR

-53 LAATGAEGQAVLHL
+53 LGTTGAEGQAVLHL
-67 PSTGGPDAAD
+67 PSTDGPAGATRAPVPADAPADAA
-77 RAPLASPRLGV
+77 A
-88 DGAVR
+88 
-93 TSDVSDAPSLT
+93 
-104 SGSVSLAPW
+104 LAPW
-113 TVPVLELDAGAL
+113 TVPVLELEPDVL
-125 LRSEPLPGEGAELE
+125 LRSEPLPGEGAEFA
-139 VLRALGRFAADL
+139 VLRTLGRLAADL
-151 VTRGRVLPAPDPDH
+151 VTRGRVLPAPAP
-165 EEHALGWRPVLQGPD
+165 EHDDGPLGWHPVLQGPD

-187 AAALPPAV
+187 AAVLPPAV

-201 GRPLRDGAGPD
+201 GRPVADGVGPD
-212 PADVVSE
+212 PAELLTE
-219 ALAAFVD
+219 ALTALVD

-231 RLADETVPPDLL
+231 RLRGEAPAPALL
-243 DAAATGALDT
+243 DAVAAGELDA

-277 IAVDH
+277 IVVDD

-292 WWLEFSLQSA
+292 FWLEFSLQSA

-310 AESIWRDAGALR
+310 AESIWRDAGSLR

-328 SELLLAELGRAAR
+328 SEMLLAELGRAAA
-341 LYPELSDALRVP
+341 LYPELTDALRVP

-361 REGTHHFLLA
+361 RAGTHHFLLH
-371 VAADLDRA
+371 VAAPLDRA
-379 GFGVLLPT
+379 GFGVLLPS
-387 WWSKPARLGLTANA
+387 WWSEPARLGITANA
-401 EGGATPDGVVAIP
+401 PGGAGPEGVVALR
-414 GRLRRE
+414 GRLRKE
-420 ELVEFSWRL
+420 ELVEFSWKL
-429 TVDGDSLSDEE
+429 AVDGESLSEDE

-447 KAPLVNLRGHWVALD
+447 KAPLVFLRGRWVAVD
-462 QDRLRAGLEFL
+462 PDRLRAGLEFL
-473 DRAPTTSTVGD
+473 DRAPTEGTVGD
-484 VIALHATYHDD
+484 VLTLHSAYHDD

-503 LPVEDITAG
+503 LPVEDVTAG
-512 GALGDLL
+512 GSLGALL
-519 SGAAESHLALL
+519 SGAADAHLELL

-550 LAFLAGLRVGGVLA
+550 LAFLSGLRVGGVLA

-574 VLALEAHERYGSD
+574 VLALEAHERAPDSGE
-587 GDAGGPGRPTLL
+587 AAPTLL
-599 VAPTSVVGT
+599 VAPTSVVGN
-608 WQREAARFVPGLR
+608 WQREAARFTPGLR
-621 VAVHHGAGRDKG
+621 VVVHHGAGRTTG
-633 DLTTMLAD
+633 DLGAVLAA

-652 TRDVTELSRHTWH
+652 TRDLTELSRHRYH

-686 RTIDAGHRLALTG
+686 RAIDAEHRLALTG
-699 TPMENRLAELWSI
+699 TPVENRLAELWSI

-734 IERHGRSDVAKR
+734 IERHGRGDVAKR
-746 LQTAIRP
+746 LQAAVRP

-762 PTVVDDLPEKIETIE
+762 RTVVDDLPDKIETVE
-777 RCPLTAEQAS
+777 RCSLTAEQAS

-795 MTETLHDLETAGKQ
+795 MTETLSGLETAGRE
-809 GIERRGR
+809 GIERRGK

-874 GDMLAPHL
+874 GDALAPHL
-882 AARFGVE
+882 ARRFGVE
-889 VLWLHGGTSR
+889 VLWLHGGSSR
-899 RARDRM
+899 RARDAM
-905 VETFQDPS
+905 VEAFQAEDGS
-913 GEGPPLFLLSLK
+913 GPPLFLLSLK

-930 LTLTEAQHVIHLDR
+930 LTLTAAQHVIHLDR

-962 QKRTVGV
+962 QKRTVQV

-986 AGKRVL
+986 EGKRTL

-1011 ADELRR
+1011 TDELRR
-1017 VVALDDSAR
+1017 MVSLG
-1026 ADPDDEADPT
+1026 ADATTDADDEGDADLEDDDD
-1036 TTRRR
+1036 
-1041 GRRAGRPGRGRR
+1041 A
-1053 CRLSPRRGATR
+1053 A
-1064 RSARSS
+1064 
-1070 PILATRPVPR
+1070 
-1080 RGRSP
+1080 
-1085 RRRAP
+1085 

>member
-1 MLALHAAWSPDRG
+1 MLALHAAWSPGRG

-23 RDARGTSR
+23 RVERPTSR

-39 FAADHEQLRAVAAA
+39 FAADHEQLRGIAAA
-53 LAATGAEGQAVLHL
+53 LGTAGAEGQAVLHL
-67 PSTGGPDAAD
+67 PSTGGAGAAD
-77 RAPLASPRLGV
+77 RTPHPSSALAGREDGV
-88 DGAVR
+88 VLTSGVGDG
-93 TSDVSDAPSLT
+93 PSLT
-104 SGSVSLAPW
+104 RGGTSALAPW
-113 TVPVLELDAGAL
+113 TVPVLELDADVL
-125 LRSEPLPGEGAELE
+125 LRSDPLPGEGAELE

-151 VTRGRVLPAPDPDH
+151 VTRGRVLPAPDRDDPEDP
-165 EEHALGWRPVLQGPD
+165 LGWRPVLQGRD

-187 AAALPPAV
+187 AVALPPAV

-201 GRPLRDGAGPD
+201 GRPLRDGTGPD
-212 PADVVSE
+212 PVDVVTE
-219 ALAAFVD
+219 ALAALVD

-231 RLADETVPPDLL
+231 RLTDVDVAPDLL
-243 DAAATGALDT
+243 DAAAAGALDA

-277 IAVDH
+277 IVVDH
-282 LGHAVEGEPR
+282 LAHAVEGEPR
-292 WWLEFSLQSA
+292 FWLEFSLQSS
-302 QDASLRVT
+302 QDPSLRVT

-328 SELLLAELGRAAR
+328 SEQLLAELGRAAR
-341 LYPELSDALRVP
+341 LYPELTDALRVP
-353 RPTGMELD
+353 RPTGLELD
-361 REGTHHFLLA
+361 REGTHHFLLD

-379 GFGVLLPT
+379 GFGVLLPS
-387 WWSKPARLGLTANA
+387 WWSQPARLGLTANA
-401 EGGATPDGVVAIP
+401 EGGATPDGIVATP

-420 ELVEFSWRL
+420 ELVAFSWRL
-429 TVDGDSLSDEE
+429 AVDGEPLSDEE

-447 KAPLVNLRGHWVALD
+447 KAPLVHLRGQWVALD
-462 QDRLRAGLEFL
+462 RERLRAGLEFL
-473 DRAPTTSTVGD
+473 DRAPASSTVGD
-484 VIALHATYHDD
+484 VLALHATYHDD

-503 LPVEDITAG
+503 LPVEEITAD
-512 GALGDLL
+512 GALGELL
-519 SGAAESHLALL
+519 AGAAESHLALL

-574 VLALEAHERYGSD
+574 VLALEAHER
-587 GDAGGPGRPTLL
+587 GPGNEGAAEPADAPDAPRPPDRPTLL

-608 WQREAARFVPGLR
+608 WQREAARFTPGLR
-621 VAVHHGAGRDKG
+621 VAVHHGAGRDRG
-633 DLTTMLAD
+633 DLSALLA
-641 ADLVVT
+641 AHDLVVT

-652 TRDVTELSRHTWH
+652 TRDVTELSRHHWH

-699 TPMENRLAELWSI
+699 TPVENRLAELWSI

-746 LQTAIRP
+746 LQTAVRP

-762 PTVVDDLPEKIETIE
+762 PAVVDDLPDKIETVE

-795 MTETLHDLETAGKQ
+795 MTETLHDMETAGKQ

-889 VLWLHGGTSR
+889 VLWLHGGTPR

-905 VETFQDPS
+905 VEAFQDPS
-913 GEGPPLFLLSLK
+913 GAGPPLFLLSLK

-930 LTLTEAQHVIHLDR
+930 LTLTAAQHVVHLDR

-962 QKRTVGV
+962 QKRTVTV
-969 RKLVCGGTVEER
+969 RKLMCGGTVEER

-992 AGQVIGDGGDDPDW
+992 VGQVIGDGGDDPDW

-1011 ADELRR
+1011 TDELRR
-1017 VVALDDSAR
+1017 LMALDEPAGAE
-1026 ADPDDEADPT
+1026 ADDDEPDDDEPDDAPVDLDGGPD
-1036 TTRRR
+1036 
-1041 GRRAGRPGRGRR
+1041 AG
-1053 CRLSPRRGATR
+1053 
-1064 RSARSS
+1064 
-1070 PILATRPVPR
+1070 
-1080 RGRSP
+1080 
-1085 RRRAP
+1085 